1 MQHFTRGHLCA
12 IFGIKSSSMDWMEW
26 PNFLSASAWM
36 SILSLTFLEI
46 VLGIDN
52 LLFIS
57 LTTMRVP
64 AKSQRFASIVGLSM
78 AMLLRIALLF
88 AVGWLMVLDTPL
100 LSWQSPYIE
109 WTLTGKSLILLGG
122 GLFLLYQSV
131 KEIHIKIEGRES
143 IDHSANDQTLSVPRA
158 ILDIVLLNAVF
169 SIDSILT
176 AVGMTTGMKGAMFIM
191 VFAVVISMILMMV
204 FITPINQIIQKHPTL
219 QMLGLAFLLLIGFM
233 LVLEGAHASH
243 LEVFGKVAGP
253 IPKGYLY
260 FAIFF
265 SLGVEILNLRIRKR
279 TSSRLASDTD
289 CTPGQGG

>member
-1 MQHFTRGHLCA
+1 
-12 IFGIKSSSMDWMEW
+12 MDWMEW
-26 PNFLSASAWM
+26 PNFLSASVWM

-57 LTTMRVP
+57 LTTSRLP
-64 AKSQRFASIVGLSM
+64 IKQQRFASLVGLSL
-78 AMLLRIALLF
+78 ALLLRIALLF

-100 LSWQSPYIE
+100 MSWHSTYLE

-131 KEIHIKIEGRES
+131 KEIHIKIEGG
-143 IDHSANDQTLSVPRA
+143 SATHQHAKTQAISTTRA
-158 ILDIVLLNAVF
+158 IMDIVIINAIF

-176 AVGMTTGMKGAMFIM
+176 AVGMTTGIQGAMFIM
-191 VFAVVISMILMMV
+191 VFAVVISMILMMI
-204 FITPINQIIQKHPTL
+204 FISPINRLIQRHPTL

-265 SLGVEILNLRIRKR
+265 SLGVELLNMRIRKR
-279 TSSRLASDTD
+279 VPTKATAVEDCSSS
-289 CTPGQGG
+289 

>member
-1 MQHFTRGHLCA
+1 
-12 IFGIKSSSMDWMEW
+12 MDWMEW
-26 PNFLSASAWM
+26 PNFLSASVWM

-57 LTTMRVP
+57 LTTSRLP
-64 AKSQRFASIVGLSM
+64 DKKQRFASLVGLSL
-78 AMLLRIALLF
+78 ALLLRIALLF
-88 AVGWLMVLDTPL
+88 AVGWLMLLDTPL
-100 LSWQSPYIE
+100 LSWHSTYVE

-131 KEIHIKIEGRES
+131 KEIHIKIERVDASHEK
-143 IDHSANDQTLSVPRA
+143 NKTQTITTTRA
-158 ILDIVLLNAVF
+158 IIDIIIINVIF

-176 AVGMTTGMKGAMFIM
+176 AVGMTTGIQGAMFIM
-191 VFAVVISMILMMV
+191 IFAVVISMILMMA

-243 LEVFGKVAGP
+243 LEIFGKVAGP

-265 SLGVEILNLRIRKR
+265 SLGVELLNMRIRRRPSPKI
-279 TSSRLASDTD
+279 SADTD
-289 CTPGQGG
+289 CAQNQGA